1 MKYLVYVL
9 LNLYQQTQNGLPFG
23 LPSNHTLQ
31 NMIIHHMLR
40 VTELLETVKLVSTS
54 ILLQYVMHYHN
65 QPIARDMHTHDIV
78 NTHDMFHTLLYI

>member
-31 NMIIHHMLR
+31 NIIIHHMLR
-40 VTELLETVKLVSTS
+40 VTEPLQMVHVSSTL
-54 ILLQYVMHYHN
+54 ILLWLSCPIIT
-65 QPIARDMHTHDIV
+65 QPIARDMRMHDIV
-78 NTHDMFHTLLYI
+78 NTHDMF